1 MEKKEKR
8 EKKGELEGMLS
19 AYHLP
24 VMSKINMFAEFAVS
38 IVDRIPETAHALK
51 NLQTSSAVS
60 SCRSFVK
67 DFSFDENM
75 LKTVCGMHCE
85 K

>member
-1 MEKKEKR
+1 
-8 EKKGELEGMLS
+8 MLS

-24 VMSKINMFAEFAVS
+24 VMSKITNMFAEFAVS

-51 NLQTSSAVS
+51 NLQTSSTVS

-67 DFSFDENM
+67 DNSVLMENM
-75 LKTVCGMHCE
+75 LKTVCGMLCE